1 MVVWG
6 MIKLS
11 FRQERS
17 SKNGNSYGRLHYHL
31 LTSWLNLLFSVW
43 FLWSPPEKCYQ
54 KSTFINSQTM
64 LFFIRMM
71 NDKKPK
77 VFLYVGKRLFTYTI
91 FHLHFLFV
99 FCHPFHS
106 DEKSYNKQHKAYGN
120 FHAFLLFNGNRFSS
134 HIWTQK
140 LSLAAFF
147 HSHISR

>member
-17 SKNGNSYGRLHYHL
+17 SKNGYSYGRLHYHL

-71 NDKKPK
+71 NDKNQKFFFMWEK
-77 VFLYVGKRLFTYTI
+77 GFSHTQFSIYISFLYSATLFIQTRRATISNIKRTEIFMLFYYSMEI
-91 FHLHFLFV
+91 
-99 FCHPFHS
+99 
-106 DEKSYNKQHKAYGN
+106 
-120 FHAFLLFNGNRFSS
+120 AFLLTFERKNY
-134 HIWTQK
+134 H
-140 LSLAAFF
+140 
-147 HSHISR
+147 